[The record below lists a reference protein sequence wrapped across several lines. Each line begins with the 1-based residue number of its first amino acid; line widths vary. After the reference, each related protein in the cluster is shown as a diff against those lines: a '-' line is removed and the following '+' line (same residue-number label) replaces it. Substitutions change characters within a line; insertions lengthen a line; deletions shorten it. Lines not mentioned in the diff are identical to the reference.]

1 LHKKIALSYQFV
13 SPGPGQSAS
22 PGQGTA
28 PARAGVHHPLP
39 ELLAVLQ
46 QLGSIAA
53 VARRM
58 QLSYRHV
65 WGQLKHWE
73 QAMGQELVVWDKG
86 RAAQLTPFGVKLLW
100 AERQAQARLGPQIE
114 ALQADLERAL
124 ALVYDPQVQVLTLY
138 ASHDEALPVLRAH
151 AAAQQELHLDTRF
164 MGSVDA
170 ITALNQ
176 GRCTLAGFHVRTPAP
191 AAGSLTARTYK
202 PLLKPGRHKL
212 LGFAQRMQG
221 LMVAPGNPLGV
232 QSVLDV
238 AQRRARFVNRPQG
251 TGTRVLLAELLQ
263 AAGLDASALVGADA
277 HCEPSHAAVAA
288 AVASGQADVGLGIE
302 SAARQQGLDFVP
314 LLREDYHLVCLAQ
327 ALDTP
332 PLQALLGVLRTAQWQ
347 QALNALPGYRAH
359 RSGEVLALKRLLP
372 WWTFRPARG
381 VRASGGVVVQALPGS
396 SVPG

>member
-1 LHKKIALSYQFV
+1 LHQTVALSYQLV
-13 SPGPGQSAS
+13 APGQALQS
-22 PGQGTA
+22 QGMA
-28 PARAGVHHPLP
+28 PAQPAAMHHPLP
-39 ELLAVLQ
+39 ELLVLLQ

-53 VARRM
+53 VARYM
-58 QLSYRHV
+58 KLSYRHV

-86 RAAQLTPFGVKLLW
+86 RAAQLTPFGIKLLW
-100 AERQAQARLGPQIE
+100 AERQAQARLGPHIE
-114 ALQADLERAL
+114 ALRADLERAL

-221 LMVAPGNPLGV
+221 LMVAPGNPLGL
-232 QSVLDV
+232 QSVQDV
-238 AQRRARFVNRPQG
+238 VRCRARFVNRPEG
-251 TGTRVLLAELLQ
+251 TGTRVLLGELLQ
-263 AAGLDASALVGADA
+263 AAGLHASALVGADE

-327 ALDTP
+327 ALDTA

-359 RSGEVLALKRLLP
+359 RSGEVLALNRVLP
-372 WWTFRPARG
+372 WWTFRPARAAQG
-381 VRASGGVVVQALPGS
+381 AATTAPPGS
-396 SVPG
+396 SAPG